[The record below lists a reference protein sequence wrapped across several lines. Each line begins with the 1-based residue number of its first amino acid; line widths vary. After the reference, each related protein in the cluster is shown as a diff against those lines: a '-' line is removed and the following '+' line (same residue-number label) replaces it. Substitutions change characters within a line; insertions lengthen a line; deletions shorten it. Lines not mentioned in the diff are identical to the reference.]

1 MIPDMENP
9 KKPGSG
15 EQAMNMNA
23 SARKHQG
30 GSEEEC
36 LEDKM
41 QESMHKNYGTLGHAI
56 TDKMGLLKLNT
67 HAQLEKA
74 HEQVVSAG
82 THRSSIK
89 KLASTTHCKKS
100 ANHTKSHMERP
111 LQQIQR
117 PHIKT
122 NEVDENP
129 LTASPSP
136 SGISVSGEQKMI
148 TSLPKD
154 GNHPRHSHH
163 MRNGL
168 VISGVLAVV
177 LSLVFVV
184 WYRKTRKRA
193 WVFRQLKDRRRGR
206 TRGNSVGPWDERAE
220 EGFVMYESD
229 GFED

>member
-1 MIPDMENP
+1 MIPYMENP

-15 EQAMNMNA
+15 EVTMNMDA
-23 SARKHQG
+23 SAPKHQY

-36 LEDKM
+36 LEGKM
-41 QESMHKNYGTLGHAI
+41 LESMHKNYGTLGHAI

-67 HAQLEKA
+67 HAQMEKA
-74 HEQVVSAG
+74 HEQVVSAS
-82 THRSSIK
+82 TQTSSMT
-89 KLASTTHCKKS
+89 KLASTTNCKKS
-100 ANHTKSHMERP
+100 ANHTKPHMERP
-111 LQQIQR
+111 LQQIQS

-122 NEVDENP
+122 NEVDEHL

-136 SGISVSGEQKMI
+136 SGISVFGEQKMI
-148 TSLPKD
+148 TSPPKD
-154 GNHPRHSHH
+154 GQHPRHSHQ

-193 WVFRQLKDRRRGR
+193 WAFRQLKDRGRGR
-206 TRGNSVGPWDERAE
+206 ARGNTVGPWDARAE